1 MQVKQLAIDFLS
13 QLRRGDDC
21 EGVIKRLAQA
31 GTAELISELP
41 GDAERKAFWINIYN
55 AFVITFLRSK
65 SYLLDSQQTRH
76 ILFRKNNFNVGKCRL
91 SLNGVV
97 HGLLRHSKIWWAKG
111 YLPKVFTNR
120 FERRFRIQNFD
131 NRIHFAISYGSKS
144 SPPVRIY
151 NSAAINNQLEL
162 ATRSYI
168 DAEVDFFE
176 EENIVMIP
184 QIFNWYA
191 ADFEGK
197 EGIISFLKI
206 YDKIPWNSTPVI
218 IYKPFS
224 WEPEIGKFVNS
235 K

>member
-1 MQVKQLAIDFLS
+1 MQIEQLATDFLS
-13 QLRRGDDC
+13 QLRHGEDC
-21 EGVIKRLAQA
+21 EGAIKRLAQ
-31 GTAELISELP
+31 TNTTELLSELP

-55 AFVITFLRSK
+55 AFTITFLRERPS
-65 SYLLDSQQTRH
+65 LLNSQQTRH
-76 ILFRKNNFNVGKCRL
+76 ILFRKNYFDVGRCRL
-91 SLNGVV
+91 SLNDVV

-111 YLPKVFTNR
+111 YLSKVFTNR
-120 FERRFRIQNFD
+120 FERRFRIQNSD

-168 DAEVDFFE
+168 NAEVEFFE

-197 EGIISFLKI
+197 EGIMSFLKI
-206 YDKIPWNSTPVI
+206 YDKIPWNSTPII